1 MWEFVDELLKICHSI
16 SRWSIRW
23 RCDED
28 VMKICHSIS
37 RWSIRWRSVTIIVVM
52 KYSMKMWWSSVT
64 IIVVRVCWWIIED
77 LSLNI
82 TMKYSLKHS
91 LKYHDEVFDEVLSL
105 NCCDE
110 DSMKSKKSCEKIIK
124 HVTNI
129 VSWFANTFVE
139 MNNPHHEVCRWR
151 FYRRVCWSV
160 CWRCV
165 SVCLLKMWWRK
176 GWSMLLK

>member
-1 MWEFVDELLKICHSI
+1 MKYSMKFCHSI

-23 RCDED
+23 
-28 VMKICHSIS
+28 S
-37 RWSIRWRSVTIIVVM
+37 SVTIIVVM
-52 KYSMKMWWSSVT
+52 KYSMKICHYNCCDEVFDEDVMKMWWSSVT

-82 TMKYSLKHS
+82 TMKYSMKMWWRC
-91 LKYHDEVFDEVLSL
+91 DEVLSL

-160 CWRCV
+160 CHMLCKTLLKCLLECLLE
-165 SVCLLKMWWRK
+165 CLLK
-176 GWSMLLK
+176 

>member
-1 MWEFVDELLKICHSI
+1 MWEFVDELLKICHLI

-23 RCDED
+23 
-28 VMKICHSIS
+28 
-37 RWSIRWRSVTIIVVM
+37 SIRW
-52 KYSMKMWWSSVT
+52 
-64 IIVVRVCWWIIED
+64 
-77 LSLNI
+77 NI
-82 TMKYSLKHS
+82 TMKYSMKFCHLIVVMKIRWRC
-91 LKYHDEVFDEVLSL
+91 DEVLSL

>member
-1 MWEFVDELLKICHSI
+1 MW
-16 SRWSIRW
+16 WSIRW

-28 VMKICHSIS
+28 VMKFCHSIS
-37 RWSIRWRSVTIIVVM
+37 RWSIRWRSVTIIVV
-52 KYSMKMWWSSVT
+52 
-64 IIVVRVCWWIIED
+64 
-77 LSLNI
+77 
-82 TMKYSLKHS
+82 MKYSLKHS

-165 SVCLLKMWWRK
+165 SVCLLKMWWRNVEVCC
-176 GWSMLLK
+176 WSR